1 MARYAAKLL
10 FDWHPDPITGNRV
23 MRLSEERI
31 VVFPAR
37 SPRASVERAKRLGK
51 QAELRY
57 DSGHRLRFVGILQL
71 MELGVECADGQVWW
85 EFRRR
90 RRAKERA
97 KTLLPE
103 EKALWVFT
111 DLTSK
116 GASNT
121 RRVRATHAASRL
133 TCRFSRRPRRPR
145 LNGSRSAASRMT
157 STAPRRA

>member
-10 FDWHPDPITGNRV
+10 FEWYPDPITGNRL

-37 SPRASVERAKRLGK
+37 SPRASVERARRLGK

-71 MELGVECADGQVWW
+71 MELGVECAPGEVWW

-90 RRAKERA
+90 RRARERA
-97 KTLLPE
+97 RTLVPAEKT
-103 EKALWVFT
+103 LWVFT

-116 GASNT
+116 GPAN
-121 RRVRATHAASRL
+121 VEQ
-133 TCRFSRRPRRPR
+133 RRPRQKTNR
-145 LNGSRSAASRMT
+145 LTSASSR
-157 STAPRRA
+157 RRAKRAAA

>member
-1 MARYAAKLL
+1 
-10 FDWHPDPITGNRV
+10 

-37 SPRASVERAKRLGK
+37 SPRASVERAKRLGR

-71 MELGVECADGQVWW
+71 MELGVECAPGEVWW

-90 RRAKERA
+90 RRARERA
-97 KTLLPE
+97 RTLVPAEKTP
-103 EKALWVFT
+103 WVFT

-116 GASNT
+116 RAGQRGGASANT
-121 RRVRATHAASRL
+121 GEPSNKRIQPTARKARR
-133 TCRFSRRPRRPR
+133 
-145 LNGSRSAASRMT
+145 G
-157 STAPRRA
+157 

>member
-1 MARYAAKLL
+1 VMARYAAKLL
-10 FDWHPDPITGNRV
+10 FDWHPDPATGNRV
-23 MRLSEERI
+23 VRLTEERI

-71 MELGVECADGQVWW
+71 MELGFECAPGEVWW

-97 KTLLPE
+97 RTLVPAEKT
-103 EKALWVFT
+103 LWVFT
-111 DLTSK
+111 DLTPK
-116 GASNT
+116 
-121 RRVRATHAASRL
+121 RARQRGAASAIARPYPENRL
-133 TCRFSRRPRRPR
+133 TSASSRRRAGR
-145 LNGSRSAASRMT
+145 AAADTQR
-157 STAPRRA
+157 

>member
-1 MARYAAKLL
+1 MARYSAKLL
-10 FDWHPDPITGNRV
+10 FDWHPDPITGSRV
-23 MRLSEERI
+23 TRLSEERI

-37 SPRASVERAKRLGK
+37 SPGGSVKRAKRLGK

-71 MELGVECADGQVWW
+71 MELGVECAEEEVWW

-97 KTLLPE
+97 RTLVPAE
-103 EKALWVFT
+103 NSLWVFT

-116 GASNT
+116 KAGQRGRTSAP
-121 RRVRATHAASRL
+121 REASRL
-133 TCRFSRRPRRPR
+133 TNRFSRRPRRPR
-145 LNGSRSAASRMT
+145 LSG
-157 STAPRRA
+157 